1 MLLLLG
7 VCLSSPSTSAL
18 LQVCFCLVFE
28 LLGLVAAG
36 SYKATGAAGIMNPKL
51 PVWLLLLMAVGTVTV
66 LAQRRRPT
74 EARDTWNYRDGS
86 ERVNMR
92 GVANLT
98 QVLDNWKFDIMSQVK
113 GILQNDHQ
121 SVLPD
126 YARIQPLSEALDDLY
141 KEFNALK
148 AHLGDLTEKFSAI
161 ETFID
166 DMKANRVNAN
176 TNANASPNPPVPAV
190 VPRQSGRRVLKKVTP
205 SSPS

>member
-1 MLLLLG
+1 MNTRLHVGLLLFL
-7 VCLSSPSTSAL
+7 
-18 LQVCFCLVFE
+18 
-28 LLGLVAAG
+28 
-36 SYKATGAAGIMNPKL
+36 
-51 PVWLLLLMAVGTVTV
+51 AVGTVTV
-66 LAQRRRPT
+66 LAQRRRPA
-74 EARDTWNYRDGS
+74 EAKDAWNYRDGS

-148 AHLGDLTEKFSAI
+148 TRLGDLTEKFSAI

-166 DMKANRVNAN
+166 EVKAKANRVNAN
-176 TNANASPNPPVPAV
+176 GNASPNAPVPAT
-190 VPRQSGRRVLKKVTP
+190 VPRQSGRRVLKKATA
-205 SSPS
+205 SSSSSSAAS